1 MADKNLNDGAL
12 SIFVFA
18 AYHSLVGGE
27 EVGSVVLHDGDGHS
41 ADSEGVRELQSA
53 GLITIDGSKD
63 RASFTEDGKQ
73 RLAEMLKSLRSLGA

>member
-1 MADKNLNDGAL
+1 M

-41 ADSEGVRELQSA
+41 ADSEGVQELQSA
-53 GLITIDGSKD
+53 GLITVEESKEW
-63 RASFTEDGKQ
+63 ATFTEDGKE
-73 RLAEMLKSLRSLGA
+73 RLAKILQALRGQSA